1 MEETEKEIE
10 STEGGGDETSGIQ
23 TSSKSSVKQPHSK
36 RIKWINFK
44 LEYEFPLNNLDMKNI
59 IAIFD
64 KKEPYVNKAIIQ
76 ENILYV
82 YLRKR
87 MFCFLL

>member
-1 MEETEKEIE
+1 MEETVK
-10 STEGGGDETSGIQ
+10 EGGGDETSGIQ

-44 LEYEFPLNNLDMKNI
+44 LEYESVLNNSDMKNI

-64 KKEPYVNKAIIQ
+64 QKEPHVNTAYIK

-87 MFCFLL
+87 MFLFLL